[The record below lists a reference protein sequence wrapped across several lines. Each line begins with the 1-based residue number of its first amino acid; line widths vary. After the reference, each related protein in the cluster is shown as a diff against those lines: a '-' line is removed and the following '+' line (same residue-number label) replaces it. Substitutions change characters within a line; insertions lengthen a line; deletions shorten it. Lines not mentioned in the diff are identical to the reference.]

1 MKHSKKYDMIKTFY
15 MRKMW
20 DEKKVRNAVVK
31 GWITADEF
39 EEITGIEYSSAGDES

>member
-1 MKHSKKYDMIKTFY
+1 MKHSEKYDMIKTFY

-20 DEKKVRNAVVK
+20 DEKKVRDAVVK

-39 EEITGIEYSSAGDES
+39 EEITGETYTK

>member
-1 MKHSKKYDMIKTFY
+1 MKHSEKYDMIKTFY

-20 DEKKVRNAVVK
+20 DEKRVRNAVVK
-31 GWITADEF
+31 GRITADEF

>member
-1 MKHSKKYDMIKTFY
+1 MKHSEKYDMIKTFY

-20 DEKKVRNAVVK
+20 DEKKVRDAVVK

-39 EEITGIEYSSAGDES
+39 KQITRIEYSSAGDES